1 MNPPPP
7 PPLLADALPTR
18 PVGRRWHSLVTGRRS
33 RALILLAALSVVS
46 FGARI
51 AWIGEPCR
59 AQCNT
64 ASGHVLIFD
73 ERYYVNA
80 ARVIAGLH
88 PPAGSPYAGLP
99 AGVDPNSEHPQ
110 LVKLVM
116 AGAIERFGDGPFA
129 WRIGSILAGSI
140 AILGMFALVLAAG
153 GTECQALGASTL
165 MALDTMLLVNSRIGT
180 LDVSAVAAAVWAG
193 ALYLRGRPL
202 AAGGL
207 VALGACAKE
216 VASFVLLAFAL
227 IELFR
232 WVLARG
238 GAPQPWSA
246 RLATRRL
253 AFSITSAATVFLGLL
268 DLLDRIAPPYDPGT
282 HKLLGR
288 GPLQHVAHIL
298 SYASR
303 LTSPHAPKGIAS
315 YPWQWLVD
323 YKPISYLVINP
334 SKPVPGLAHVHPAV
348 HFLGLI
354 NPPILLAALAGLVAA
369 GTSVLRRRSRRR
381 PASGSPDGDA
391 LAIFSLAWVAGTWI
405 PFMLLSLIAS
415 RTSYL
420 YYMTLVMPGMYTA
433 VVHLTDRHRPGRRLA
448 GGFAVLVLLAAIA
461 LYPFTPLPFGW

>member
-1 MNPPPP
+1 MNPPSTWRAGG
-7 PPLLADALPTR
+7 LAIR
-18 PVGRRWHSLVTGRRS
+18 PIGRRWPSLLRDRGS
-33 RALILLAALSVVS
+33 RALVLLAALSVVS

-59 AQCNT
+59 AQCDT

-80 ARVIAGLH
+80 ARVIAGLK

-116 AGAIERFGDGPFA
+116 AAAIEWFGDGPFA

-153 GTECQALGASTL
+153 GTEWQALGASTL
-165 MALDTMLLVNSRIGT
+165 MALDTMLVVNSRIGT
-180 LDVSAVAAAVWAG
+180 LDVFAVAAAVWAG

-207 VALGACAKE
+207 IALGACAKE
-216 VASFVLLAFAL
+216 VASFVLLAFAS
-227 IELFR
+227 IELLR
-232 WVLARG
+232 WILARA
-238 GAPQPWSA
+238 GAPHPWSA

-253 AFSITSAATVFLGLL
+253 ALTITSAVTVFLGLL
-268 DLLDRIAPPYDPGT
+268 DLLDRIAPPYDPAA
-282 HKLLGR
+282 HKLVGG

-298 SYASR
+298 SYASG

-315 YPWQWLVD
+315 YPWQWLAD
-323 YKPISYLVINP
+323 YKPISYLVVNP
-334 SKPVPGLAHVHPAV
+334 SKPAPGLARIHPAV

-354 NPPILLAALAGLVAA
+354 SPPILLAALAGLVVA
-369 GTSVLRRRSRRR
+369 GASVLRRLRRR
-381 PASGSPDGDA
+381 STGAAAGGDELAILA
-391 LAIFSLAWVAGTWI
+391 LAWMAGTWL
-405 PFMLLSLIAS
+405 PFVLLSLIAS

-433 VVHLTDRHRPGRRLA
+433 VVHLTDRHAPGRRLA